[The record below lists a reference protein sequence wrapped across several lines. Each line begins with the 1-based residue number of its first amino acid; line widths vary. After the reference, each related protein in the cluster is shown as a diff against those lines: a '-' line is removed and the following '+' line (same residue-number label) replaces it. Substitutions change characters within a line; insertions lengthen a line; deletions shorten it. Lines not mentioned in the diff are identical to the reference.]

1 MRKRGEK
8 MVELFTVVGRRT
20 LRFPDNT
27 KVTVKGLDDIMAE
40 LYAENKKANSET
52 AREIIKKLKEKK
64 NFIPSSESV
73 HREYAF
79 VLLQEYRKYIE
90 KYSDSDS

>member
-1 MRKRGEK
+1 
-8 MVELFTVVGRRT
+8 
-20 LRFPDNT
+20 
-27 KVTVKGLDDIMAE
+27 MAE

-79 VLLQEYRKYIE
+79 VLLEEYRKFIQ
-90 KYSDSDS
+90 KHSSKGS